1 MKTPIEKTIRFYS
14 VKYANGTE
22 YLLENVYITPEEYE
36 DFLDKR
42 ENRHFFEE
50 TLARKYRYPSREI
63 EGIVIGGEELLIG
76 RLAS

>member
-1 MKTPIEKTIRFYS
+1 MKTPIEKTIRFRS
-14 VKYANGTE
+14 VRYANGTE

-36 DFLDKR
+36 DYVEKR

-50 TLARKYRYPSREI
+50 TLARKYHYPSRECL
-63 EGIVIGGEELLIG
+63 VLGGEELRIG

>member
-1 MKTPIEKTIRFYS
+1 MKTPIEKTIRFRS
-14 VKYANGTE
+14 VRYANGTE

-36 DFLDKR
+36 DYIEKR
-42 ENRHFFEE
+42 ENRHFFEA
-50 TLARKYRYPSREI
+50 TLARKHRYPSREI